1 MNDSNE
7 SVTLPPPPPPPPTP
21 SPSIV
26 ESNSTNP
33 QVPVVTERKKRATT
47 EKQLAALKAGRE
59 KRWKL
64 MFEALEKER
73 NERVNAEVSSEVAKA
88 VPPSDSLLE
97 VDSSEESESEDD
109 FVFGKSVQNTPTV
122 STQRQRKY
130 KLSKVVRNRI
140 DEYVERKLYESM
152 YTQPQLDHLNKNTY
166 DEQQQQH
173 QSHYQS
179 YDYTTAYPSRSS
191 SQFC

>member
-7 SVTLPPPPPPPPTP
+7 SVTPPPPPPPPTP
-21 SPSIV
+21 LPNIV
-26 ESNSTNP
+26 ETNSTNA
-33 QVPVVTERKKRATT
+33 QLPVVTERKKRATT

-73 NERVNAEVSSEVAKA
+73 NERVNAEVSSEIAKT
-88 VPPSDSLLE
+88 PTQTSDRLLE

-109 FVFGKSVQNTPTV
+109 FVFGKGVENTAIL
-122 STQRQRKY
+122 STQRQKKY

-152 YTQPQLDHLNKNTY
+152 YTQPQVEHLNKNTY
-166 DEQQQQH
+166 DEQQHSHH
-173 QSHYQS
+173 QA
-179 YDYTTAYPSRSS
+179 YDYSVTYPSRASY
-191 SQFC
+191 QFC